1 CHRRTPRATRSR
13 ASGACRAATSLSTR
27 VARDGQLDANGY
39 GWKAHRRAPAP
50 PHLPTAPPAPTA
62 PTGPSYRTHRPNRPH
77 RTLPLRGYAIQ
88 HPRVRNGFA
97 EVFEAA
103 DPGHHAFDAHPEASV
118 RDAAEAT

>member
-1 CHRRTPRATRSR
+1 P
-13 ASGACRAATSLSTR
+13 
-27 VARDGQLDANGY
+27 
-39 GWKAHRRAPAP
+39 
-50 PHLPTAPPAPTA
+50 A

-118 RDAAEAT
+118 RDAAEATQIEVPLERFAGQVMRLDPRQQQVIVVDALPAPDDLAVPFGCEDVDRQRDVGTIG